1 MLSGPAESMK
11 KFVKA
16 LHQEGVFTTDMN
28 CANTALHS
36 KYISSAGPLV
46 LKYLKQ
52 VKQVF
57 CS

>member
-1 MLSGPAESMK
+1 MK